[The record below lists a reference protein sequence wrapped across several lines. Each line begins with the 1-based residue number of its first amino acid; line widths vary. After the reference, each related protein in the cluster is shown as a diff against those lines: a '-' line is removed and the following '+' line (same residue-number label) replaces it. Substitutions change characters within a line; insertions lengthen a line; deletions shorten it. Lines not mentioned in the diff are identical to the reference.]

1 MNHLIRIAIG
11 AAIAGALVTVVM
23 KRRAGRSM
31 EDRRDEAADLVER
44 EAPRGGANT
53 GYSIGELVA
62 DTPAGRVL
70 NS

>member
-23 KRRAGRSM
+23 KRRAGRNVVDALTDVSDQK
-31 EDRRDEAADLVER
+31 EPDAPTVAA
-44 EAPRGGANT
+44 AA

-62 DTPAGRVL
+62 DTPAGREL